1 MATFL
6 GLPDWIILAATVCV
20 LLYLYASRNRNY
32 WKNQNVTSEPFALIF
47 GPTVKLMFQ
56 PIHLL
61 DTTRYKKYG
70 RLFGA
75 FETGK
80 SVLFVAEPE
89 LVKQVL
95 VKDFPALPNRRA
107 FKFFD
112 PMLDNM
118 MSIVPVDR
126 WRKIRPA
133 SSPAFSTGRLRKMNS
148 LIEDCAVVTAEH
160 LKQAAANEE
169 DIDIKQFFGNYSVDV
184 IARCAFGTKLDS
196 HSDQTNEFVT
206 RSRQAF
212 SGRITPR
219 LFIFFVFPAIAK
231 LLGLRPFNT
240 EIFLYFKEICLN
252 IIKGRQAKQSRHE
265 DFLQLMMDAKEGKLA
280 SSVESVSERDNQLFN
295 LGSDLKADT
304 SFSSN
309 KTLTEEEAMA
319 QCVLFFFAGQDT
331 TSSVISYTLYQLAL
345 NPEVQEK
352 LREEVDECFN
362 IHGEHPSLDVIT
374 KLKYLHGVVSE
385 ALRMYPPATR
395 IERSPLE
402 DYILGDTGIKVKKG
416 ELIGVPVY
424 SMHHDPQYFPDP
436 FTFDPERF
444 SDENVG
450 SIQPYTYLPF
460 GAGPRNCIGMR
471 FALQAVKLSLLY
483 TIRNVKV
490 VRTEKTKVP
499 LEFQNG
505 FSVLTAKDITLGIRK
520 RG

>member
-20 LLYLYASRNRNY
+20 LLYLYAYRNRNY

-47 GPTVKLMFQ
+47 GPTLKLMFQ
-56 PIHLL
+56 PMHFL
-61 DTTRYKKYG
+61 DTNRYNKYG
-70 RLFGA
+70 KLFGT

-89 LVKQVL
+89 LVKQVM
-95 VKDFPALPNRRA
+95 VKDFPALPNRRT
-107 FKFFD
+107 FKFSD
-112 PMLDNM
+112 PILDNM
-118 MSIVPVDR
+118 MNITPVDR

-133 SSPAFSTGRLRKMNS
+133 SSPAFSTGRLRKMNF
-148 LIEDCAVVTAEH
+148 LIEDCAVVTAQH
-160 LKQAAANEE
+160 LKEAAAKEE
-169 DIDIKQFFGNYSVDV
+169 DIDIKQFFSNYALDV

-206 RSRQAF
+206 KSRQIF
-212 SGRITPR
+212 SGRVTPR
-219 LFIFFVFPAIAK
+219 LIMFFVFPAISR
-231 LLGLRPFNT
+231 LLGLRPFNM
-240 EIFLYFKEICLN
+240 EIFLYFKQICLN
-252 IIKGRQAKQSRHE
+252 IIKDRQDKQSRHE
-265 DFLQLMMDAKEGKLA
+265 DFLQLMMDAKEGNLA
-280 SSVESVSERDNQLFN
+280 SAVEKASERDNQLFN
-295 LGSDLKADT
+295 LGSGLKPDT

-309 KTLTEEEAMA
+309 KTLTQDEAMA

-331 TSSVISYTLYQLAL
+331 TSSVISYTLYQLAI

-352 LREEVDECFN
+352 LREEVDECFTM
-362 IHGEHPSLDVIT
+362 HGERPSLDVIT

-395 IERSPLE
+395 IERSPVE
-402 DYILGDTGIKVKKG
+402 DYVLGDTGIKVKKG
-416 ELIGVPVY
+416 DIIAIPVY
-424 SMHHDPQYFPDP
+424 SMHHDPQYFSDP
-436 FTFDPERF
+436 FTFNPDRF
-444 SDENVG
+444 SDENMD

-471 FALQAVKLSLLY
+471 FALQEVKLSLLY

-490 VRTEKTKVP
+490 VRTKKTRVP

-505 FSVLTAKDITLGIRK
+505 YSLLTAKDITLGIRK

>member
-1 MATFL
+1 MT
-6 GLPDWIILAATVCV
+6 C
-20 LLYLYASRNRNY
+20 S
-32 WKNQNVTSEPFALIF
+32 
-47 GPTVKLMFQ
+47 
-56 PIHLL
+56 
-61 DTTRYKKYG
+61 
-70 RLFGA
+70 A

-219 LFIFFVFPAIAK
+219 LFIFLINRLSTVRYYVPNVRNVVALSGGLSVLAYFAK
-231 LLGLRPFNT
+231 KKKRHNL
-240 EIFLYFKEICLN
+240 
-252 IIKGRQAKQSRHE
+252 RHE

-295 LGSDLKADT
+295 LGSDLKPDT

-505 FSVLTAKDITLGIRK
+505 FNILTAKDITLGIRK